1 MSHQQSSDNPHA
13 TLHKLYTS
21 GGIYYFLSAA
31 LVVHPVLR
39 RADLNGTVL
48 DMHTFASGTV
58 GAAGGYSVEHLL
70 PVLTAT
76 AAFYLCVSAATPF
89 LHKRRMFR
97 VCCTNPLAGALV
109 VQASTEHGFLPW
121 FVLIPSDVCIVGA
134 PVQQAHLLS
143 PFAPF
148 HEPTFLMRCSGC
160 C

>member
-31 LVVHPVLR
+31 LVVYPVLR

-97 VCCTNPLAGALV
+97 VCCFNGAR
-109 VQASTEHGFLPW
+109 LPAM
-121 FVLIPSDVCIVGA
+121 VCVD
-134 PVQQAHLLS
+134 
-143 PFAPF
+143 PF
-148 HEPTFLMRCSGC
+148 
-160 C
+160 